1 MNKIHKFAF
10 NNAQAEI
17 IKDNVDRLIK
27 QANICP
33 ERAIEILLGMD
44 IAITELPKKVKT
56 SKGVVYTLKDCN
68 YLNDSVRYDFIR
80 KDSTF
85 FKTEEDAELY
95 RTTGEKKNSHWYK
108 TGDYTIEVVKD
119 VPDVSSV
126 SFETWLS
133 FEVVSE

>member
-1 MNKIHKFAF
+1 MNKIHQFAF
-10 NNAQAEI
+10 DNAKADI
-17 IKDNVDRLIK
+17 IKNNVNRLIQ

-44 IAITELPKKVKT
+44 ITITELPKKVKT

-119 VPDVSSV
+119 VPDISSV
-126 SFETWLS
+126 TFENWLS
-133 FEVVSE
+133 LEVVSE

>member
-1 MNKIHKFAF
+1 MNKIHQFAF
-10 NNAQAEI
+10 DNAKADI
-17 IKDNVDRLIK
+17 IKNNVDRLIQ

-126 SFETWLS
+126 TFENWLS
-133 FEVVSE
+133 LEVVSE

>member
-1 MNKIHKFAF
+1 MNKIHQFAF
-10 NNAQAEI
+10 DNAKADI
-17 IKDNVDRLIK
+17 IKNNVDRLIQ

-44 IAITELPKKVKT
+44 ITINELPKKVKT

-68 YLNDSVRYDFIR
+68 YLKDSVRYDFIR

-108 TGDYTIEVVKD
+108 TGDYTIEVTKD
-119 VPDVSSV
+119 VPDISSV
-126 SFETWLS
+126 TFEAWLS
-133 FEVVSE
+133 LEVVSE

>member
-1 MNKIHKFAF
+1 MNKIHQFAF
-10 NNAQAEI
+10 DNAKADI
-17 IKDNVDRLIK
+17 IKNNVDRLIQ

-56 SKGVVYTLKDCN
+56 SKGVIYTLKDCN

-119 VPDVSSV
+119 VPDISSV
-126 SFETWLS
+126 TFENWLS
-133 FEVVSE
+133 LEVVSE

>member
-1 MNKIHKFAF
+1 MNKIHQFAF
-10 NNAQAEI
+10 DNAKADI
-17 IKDNVDRLIK
+17 IKNNVNRLIQ

-119 VPDVSSV
+119 VPDISSV
-126 SFETWLS
+126 TFENWLS
-133 FEVVSE
+133 LEVVSE